1 MSLSSPKPKNFSHRV
16 ANPANLRWKYI
27 LDSLIEDK
35 RMTDRKLIDQ
45 LKECIDSLGKY
56 PLVLEEVTH
65 CAILIGFNAN
75 IINLMK
81 EKVCARANGFEV
93 KEPWNPINDLEYCT
107 LSPISKNS
115 EENGELTSVFIC
127 SFLGVFYYASDNRDL
142 RLIVSEYNLCIPF

>member
-81 EKVCARANGFEV
+81 PDSLYNHGMRPLVYSDKEHLRTGRGWVRGGNDICYYQNSMKRKNPGYYYTLTWSIVFEH
-93 KEPWNPINDLEYCT
+93 D
-107 LSPISKNS
+107 
-115 EENGELTSVFIC
+115 
-127 SFLGVFYYASDNRDL
+127 
-142 RLIVSEYNLCIPF
+142 